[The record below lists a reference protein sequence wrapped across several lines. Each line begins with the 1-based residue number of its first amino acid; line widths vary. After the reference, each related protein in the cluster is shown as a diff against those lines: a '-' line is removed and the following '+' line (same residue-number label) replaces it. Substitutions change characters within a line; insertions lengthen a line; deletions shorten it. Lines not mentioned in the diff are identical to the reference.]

1 MRVVIDYPLYFFLVN
16 GISIIYYLYDKRAHL
31 ISCKS
36 VKTYTIRNNFV
47 RGDVMVYDKE
57 KFLEEMTKMSK
68 EDLNKI
74 IAENGKRKMIRPFT
88 HKPLNN
94 NNSNGGNSNEQ
105 SK

>member
-1 MRVVIDYPLYFFLVN
+1 
-16 GISIIYYLYDKRAHL
+16 
-31 ISCKS
+31 
-36 VKTYTIRNNFV
+36 
-47 RGDVMVYDKE
+47 MVYDKE